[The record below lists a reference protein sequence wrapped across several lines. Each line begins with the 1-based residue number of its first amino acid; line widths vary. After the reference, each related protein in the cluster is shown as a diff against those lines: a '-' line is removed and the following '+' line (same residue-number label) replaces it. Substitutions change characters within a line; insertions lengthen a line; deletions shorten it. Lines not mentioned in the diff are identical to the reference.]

1 MQVAVVESNVTEIND
16 TQSETSGEVGELIRF
31 AGCARF
37 FRSAEGRFHAQVA
50 IGGRQEVLGLRSAT
64 FRDWLVGLYVNERHK
79 LPSQRSVGRVLQA
92 LEGKARFDADT
103 PGVFVRIGSDPRDGG
118 ACGYLDLADSGGHVV
133 KNCAEGWRVVDR
145 SSVHFKRPHGLLPLP
160 LPSRDGSIELLRPF
174 VNLNEADF
182 RLLIGWMAAAIRPAG
197 PYPILIVHGEQGSA
211 KSTLVRVVRQLIDPQ
226 AAALLA
232 EPRSTR
238 DLMVTA
244 VNGWLLAYDNV
255 SVLPNWLSDSLC
267 RLASGGGF
275 AARALFSN
283 DERNVIHAQ
292 RPIILNGIDEFVN
305 KGDLADRG
313 VFLQLPPIAPG
324 ARREEAEF
332 WEAFRE
338 AQPRILGGLL
348 DAVVGGLR
356 ELPLVRLAELPRM
369 ADFAR
374 FGEAIGRAMGWP
386 AGTFLSAYV
395 ENRRDAA
402 ISTLDDSVFGTF
414 LLERVSYWRSG
425 DALTASPAEWLRR
438 FNEYKDHKATK
449 SARWPKTPSALG
461 NEMRRLAPTLRDRGV
476 AVAFGKNRNSRLIT
490 ITRENGFDSSGA
502 TRQHL
507 RAPRVNAANPTV
519 PNIPA
524 PHVNS

>member
-1 MQVAVVESNVTEIND
+1 M
-16 TQSETSGEVGELIRF
+16 
-31 AGCARF
+31 
-37 FRSAEGRFHAQVA
+37 A
-50 IGGRQEVLGLRSAT
+50 IGGREEVLGLRSAT
-64 FRDWLVGLYVNERHK
+64 FRDWPVVLYVKERHK
-79 LPSQRSVGRVLQA
+79 LPSQRSVGRALQA
-92 LEGKARFDADT
+92 LEGNARFEADT
-103 PGVFVRIGSDPRDGG
+103 SGVFVRIGGDPWDGG
-118 ACGYLDLADSGGHVV
+118 ACGYLDLADSNGHVV
-133 KNCAEGWRVVDR
+133 KICADGWCVVDR
-145 SSVHFKRPHGLLPLP
+145 ASVHFKRPHGLLPLP

-182 RLLIGWMAAAIRPAG
+182 RLLIAWMAAAIRPAG
-197 PYPILIVHGEQGSA
+197 PYPILIIHGEQGSA
-211 KSTLVRVVRQLIDPQ
+211 KSTLVRALRQLIDPQ

-255 SVLPNWLSDSLC
+255 SVLPHWLSDSLC

-283 DERNVIHAQ
+283 DECNVIHAQ

-313 VFLQLPPIAPG
+313 VFLQLPAIAPD

-332 WEAFRE
+332 WGAFRE
-338 AQPRILGGLL
+338 LRPKILGGLL
-348 DAVVGGLR
+348 DVVVGALR
-356 ELPLVRLAELPRM
+356 ELPSVRLAELPRM

-395 ENRRDAA
+395 ENRRDAS
-402 ISTLDDSVFGTF
+402 ISTIDDSVFGTF
-414 LLERVSYWRSG
+414 LLERISYWRIG
-425 DALTASPAEWLRR
+425 DTKTASPAEWLKR
-438 FNEYKDHKATK
+438 FNACKNHKATK
-449 SARWPKTPSALG
+449 SARWPKTPSTLG

-490 ITRENGFDSSGA
+490 ITREHGFGSSGA
-502 TRQHL
+502 TLQHL
-507 RAPRVNAANPTV
+507 PSPRVNAGEPAF
-519 PNIPA
+519 PNNPA
-524 PHVNS
+524 PHVSP